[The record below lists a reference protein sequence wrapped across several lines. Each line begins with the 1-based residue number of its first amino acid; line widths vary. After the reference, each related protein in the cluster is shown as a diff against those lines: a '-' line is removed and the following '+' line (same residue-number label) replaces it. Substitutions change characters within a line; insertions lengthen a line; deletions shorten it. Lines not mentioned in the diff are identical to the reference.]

1 MGLSYWIHVF
11 WLAGLALQTFLVAVL
26 ALRKMWK
33 KFPVFFAYLVASLI
47 GNVAEYAAS
56 KSLGAY
62 LVAYIIGESVSIALA
77 LAVIYEVFRQLFSAH
92 AGLRKVAWLAFRVV
106 CVLLVL
112 LGAMVLYTH
121 GPLGAKGI
129 VAAVIVVEQASRIVE
144 VGLIMFLFLFASAF
158 GLRWRQQIFGVV
170 LGFGV
175 FGAIRLAGTTLVPHS
190 FVAAGV
196 VNLGVMASWGATI
209 LIWIGY
215 TLAPERVTGTIDLP
229 KTAQLE
235 RWNQAIMELIH
246 Q

>member
-1 MGLSYWIHVF
+1 MGFSYWIHVL
-11 WLAGLALQTFLVAVL
+11 WLATLALQTCLVAVL

-33 KFPVFFAYLVASLI
+33 KFPFFFAYSAACLA
-47 GNVAEYAAS
+47 GNVVEYSAS
-56 KSLGAY
+56 KSLDAY
-62 LVAYIIGESVSIALA
+62 IVAYIIAESVSIALA
-77 LAVIYEVFRQLFSAH
+77 LAVIYEVFRQLFSGH
-92 AGLRKVAWLAFRVV
+92 ASLRKMAWLAFRIV

-112 LGAMVLYTH
+112 LGAVVLYTH

-129 VAAVIVVEQASRIVE
+129 VAAVIVVEEASRIVE
-144 VGLIMFLFLFASAF
+144 VGLIMFLFLFSSAF

-175 FGAIRLAGTTLVPHS
+175 FGAIRLAGITVVPHS
-190 FVAAGV
+190 FVVAGIL
-196 VNLGVMASWGATI
+196 NLIVMASYGATL

-215 TLAPERVTGTIDLP
+215 TLAPERVTDTIELP